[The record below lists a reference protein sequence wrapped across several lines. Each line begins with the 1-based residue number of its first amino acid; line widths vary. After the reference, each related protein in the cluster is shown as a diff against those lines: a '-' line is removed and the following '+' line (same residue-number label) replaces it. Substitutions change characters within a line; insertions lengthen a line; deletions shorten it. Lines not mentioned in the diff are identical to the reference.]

1 MKKSI
6 FQDYAPIF
14 VALGCAA
21 VVGVLML
28 TGVLDLDAIPALVQ
42 DNRLLA
48 ITVALALFVL
58 KGFSGVILYN
68 ALIILVALLFPLWE
82 ALVLNA
88 VGTALSLSV
97 SYMIGRF
104 TKTRSLE
111 QTLEKHEKIQKYFR
125 TAKEYGFIFCF
136 SIHVLGI
143 NMEVLG
149 ILLGMLRIGFV
160 KYLVSSWLG
169 IVPGMIAIVIAGN
182 ERSLRNPAFW
192 IILGIDLLLI
202 GLGFLYMRRK
212 MQNAPPETAEAK

>member
-1 MKKSI
+1 MKRNI
-6 FQDYAPIF
+6 LRDYAPIF
-14 VALGCAA
+14 FALFCAA
-21 VVGVLML
+21 AVGTLLL
-28 TGVLDLDAIPALVQ
+28 TGVLDLDEIPALVR

-48 ITVALALFVL
+48 VTVALALFAV
-58 KGFSGVILYN
+58 KGLSGVILYN
-68 ALIILVALLFPLWE
+68 ALILLVALLFPLWE
-82 ALVLNA
+82 ALIINA
-88 VGTALSLSV
+88 VGTALALSV
-97 SYMIGRF
+97 SYTIGRF
-104 TKTRSLE
+104 TKTKSLE
-111 QTLEKHEKIQKYFR
+111 QILQKHEKINKYFR
-125 TAKEYGFIFCF
+125 TAREYGFVFCF

-182 ERSLRNPAFW
+182 ERSVRNPAFW

-212 MQNAPPETAEAK
+212 AKAAETADT